1 MRGITDVDGVRVGHY
16 TDTEGITGC
25 TAILLPSNTVGAYT
39 LAGAAPGSRETD
51 LLSPH
56 TIETEVHA
64 FVLTGGSA
72 FGLACADGV
81 ESFLEEQGIGFE
93 FGGVRVPLVPSAVIF
108 DLGIGD
114 PKARPRAEHGR
125 AAAEAAGID
134 VAEGSVG
141 AGTGATVGKWAGV
154 EHRMKGGLGTA
165 SVRIDGTDVVVG
177 AIVVCNA
184 GGDVVD
190 ERGEVIAGA
199 SSDAAPSWSQIRGQS
214 TVLAAVATNATLDK
228 SRAMHVARMGAAGIS
243 RSVRPAHTFYDG
255 DIVFAAATCRAECE
269 PTLVGAAAADVVA
282 EALRRGVRAA
292 KGLGGVTGL
301 ADR

>member
-1 MRGITDVDGVRVGHY
+1 MITSVAGVTVGHY

-25 TAILLPSNTVGAYT
+25 TAILLPHGTVGAYV
-39 LAGAAPGSRETD
+39 LAGAAPGARETD

-56 TIETEVHA
+56 TIENEVHA

-72 FGLACADGV
+72 FGLAAADGV
-81 ESFLEEQGIGFE
+81 ASVLEERGIGFE
-93 FGGVRVPLVPSAVIF
+93 FGGSRVPLVPAAVIF

-114 PKARPRAEHGR
+114 PKARPRPEHGR
-125 AAAEAAGID
+125 LAAESAGFS
-134 VAEGSVG
+134 VEEGSVG
-141 AGTGATVGKWAGV
+141 AGTGATVGKWAGP

-165 SVRIDGTDVVVG
+165 SAKVTGTDVTVG

-190 ERGEVIAGA
+190 ERGELIAGA
-199 SSDAAPSWSQIRGQS
+199 RTDEAPKWSSMRGQS
-214 TVLAAVATNATLDK
+214 TVLACVATNAILDK
-228 SRAMHVARMGAAGIS
+228 AKALHVARMAAAGIS

-255 DIVFAAATCRAECE
+255 DIVFCAATGDAGCE
-269 PTLVGAAAADVVA
+269 PTDVGALAADVVA

-292 KGLGGVTGL
+292 KGLGGVPGL
-301 ADR
+301 AD